1 LRTDSRLVTVVRVQF
16 GEVVTSLRLRDLV
29 AAAPADGGRWR
40 VSASVRAGELIAIRA
55 SPAAGSALART
66 LVGLV
71 AAAGGSVWLDD
82 HDITAVPPI
91 DRHMGYVPPGG
102 GLLPHLT
109 VRENIEYGLRRRE
122 TVRELVQAW
131 VQTVVAQLE
140 LGATLHLRPHL
151 LSDAQRLRVALA
163 RAVACLPEILVLD
176 LPQGAAVRPR
186 DLLARVESPLVPALS
201 AVVCTDDPQLL
212 ADVDRVVTAQPVK
225 LPEPAR

>member
-1 LRTDSRLVTVVRVQF
+1 VPVQF
-16 GEVVTSLRLRDLV
+16 GEVVTSLRLRNLV
-29 AAAPADGGRWR
+29 AAAPADGGHWR
-40 VSASVRAGELIAIRA
+40 VSASVRAGELIAIQA
-55 SPAAGSALART
+55 SPAAGTALART

-82 HDITAVPPI
+82 HDITAAPPI

-109 VRENIEYGLRRRE
+109 VLENVEYGLRRRE
-122 TVRELVQAW
+122 TVRELVQGW
-131 VQTVVAQLE
+131 VQTVVAHLE
-140 LGATLHLRPHL
+140 LGPTLHLRPHL

-163 RAVACLPEILVLD
+163 RAVACLPEVLVLD
-176 LPQGAAVRPR
+176 LPHGAAVRPR

-212 ADVDRVVTAQPVK
+212 ADVDRVVTAQPVN
-225 LPEPAR
+225 LPEMAQ